1 MKAKNKNL
9 NLKIR
14 IKNKMK
20 MKKIKK
26 MREEETIMKNRS
38 INRRDLRQL
47 IDFKVN
53 QDLNN
58 LK

>member
-1 MKAKNKNL
+1 MITKNL
-9 NLKIR
+9 NPKLKIK

-26 MREEETIMKNRS
+26 MREEETNMKNRS
-38 INRRDLRQL
+38 INRSDLRQP
-47 IDFKVN
+47 IHFKVN
-53 QDLNN
+53 QNLNN